1 MWPENW
7 PIVLMW
13 RRVANG
19 DGLNYGIIPWLFDEV
34 YKVEDKAEMFES
46 LQLMERSYLACKAG
60 TED

>member
-1 MWPENW
+1 M
-7 PIVLMW
+7 LMW
-13 RRVANG
+13 CRVANG